1 MIKSI
6 SWNPIFQVMGI
17 FFIQPVVLEVWL
29 ALIPKV
35 QSGLNLDTSQLALGL
50 MGTPAGMLMTLPFAG
65 KMANT
70 FGIRKIL
77 YIGFPVYFFSITL
90 IGQAGGL
97 YSLFL
102 VLFLVGVCGS
112 LLTLALNV
120 HTSRVEKHTRRV
132 IMNRCHG
139 FWSLGIMA
147 GSFLGSVLESESTVW
162 LILII
167 CASTSFPLALLLCL
181 GLPSYENVNS
191 AGMSPGLVI
200 TQFPAILIG
209 ICFFTFGISMTEGAM
224 ANWASV
230 YVKEM
235 LGSEAQGTGYGFG
248 LFAAFVAFGR
258 FFGDSLKIKLGTIKV
273 ARIFVTISIL
283 GLICLVIANDLWLAL
298 AGFALIGLGVSVGF
312 PLAVT
317 AAASIDDK
325 REASYVAFLS
335 LIALIG
341 FLIGPPIIG
350 FLANTTSIKTG
361 LTILFPGL
369 LLSLFLSSKLRSS
382 KPKKRNDQKLIMSL

>member
-17 FFIQPVVLEVWL
+17 FFIQPVVLGVWL

-97 YSLFL
+97 YSLLL
-102 VLFLVGVCGS
+102 VLFLVGVSGS

-120 HTSRVEKHTRRV
+120 HAGRVEKHTKRV

-167 CASTSFPLALLLCL
+167 CASASFPLALLLCL

-191 AGMSPGLVI
+191 AEMSPALVI

-273 ARIFVTISIL
+273 ARIFVNISIL
-283 GLICLVIANDLWLAL
+283 GLIFLVIANDLWLAL

-341 FLIGPPIIG
+341 FLVGPPIIG
-350 FLANTTSIKTG
+350 FIANTTNIKTG
-361 LTILFPGL
+361 LTMLFPGL
-369 LLSLFLSSKLRSS
+369 LLSLYLSSKLRSS
-382 KPKKRNDQKLIMSL
+382 KPKKKK

>member
-1 MIKSI
+1 
-6 SWNPIFQVMGI
+6 MGI
-17 FFIQPVVLEVWL
+17 FFIQPVVLGVWL

-97 YSLFL
+97 YSLLL
-102 VLFLVGVCGS
+102 VLFLIGVCGS

-120 HTSRVEKHTRRV
+120 HAGRVEKHTKRV

-167 CASTSFPLALLLCL
+167 CASASFPLALLLCL

-191 AGMSPGLVI
+191 AEMSPALVI

-235 LGSEAQGTGYGFG
+235 LGPEAQGTGYGFG

-258 FFGDSLKIKLGTIKV
+258 FFGDSLKIKLGTIKI
-273 ARIFVTISIL
+273 ARIFVNISIL
-283 GLICLVIANDLWLAL
+283 GLIFLVIANDLWLAL

-341 FLIGPPIIG
+341 FLVGPPIIG
-350 FLANTTSIKTG
+350 FLANTTNIKTG

-369 LLSLFLSSKLRSS
+369 LLSLFMSSKLLLS
-382 KPKKRNDQKLIMSL
+382 KPENNVGT

>member
-17 FFIQPVVLEVWL
+17 FFIQPVVLGVWL

-120 HTSRVEKHTRRV
+120 HASRVEKHTRRV

-167 CASTSFPLALLLCL
+167 CASASFPLALLLCL

-258 FFGDSLKIKLGTIKV
+258 FFGDSLKIKLGTINV

-283 GLICLVIANDLWLAL
+283 GLIFLVIANDLWLAL

-341 FLIGPPIIG
+341 FLVGPPIIG
-350 FLANTTSIKTG
+350 FLANTTSIKIG

-382 KPKKRNDQKLIMSL
+382 KPKKK

>member
-17 FFIQPVVLEVWL
+17 FFIQPVVLGVWL

-120 HTSRVEKHTRRV
+120 HASRVEKHTRRV

-167 CASTSFPLALLLCL
+167 CASASFPLALLLCL

-191 AGMSPGLVI
+191 AEMSPSLVI

-382 KPKKRNDQKLIMSL
+382 KPKKKE

>member
-17 FFIQPVVLEVWL
+17 FFIQPVVLGVWL

-120 HTSRVEKHTRRV
+120 HASRVEKHTRRV

-167 CASTSFPLALLLCL
+167 CASASFPLALLLCL

-191 AGMSPGLVI
+191 AEMSPALVI

-258 FFGDSLKIKLGTIKV
+258 FFGDSLKIKLGTINV

-283 GLICLVIANDLWLAL
+283 GLIFLVIANDLWLAL

-341 FLIGPPIIG
+341 FLVGPPIIG

-382 KPKKRNDQKLIMSL
+382 KPKKK

>member
-17 FFIQPVVLEVWL
+17 FFIQPVVLGVWL

-97 YSLFL
+97 YSLLL

-120 HTSRVEKHTRRV
+120 HASRVEKHTRRV

-167 CASTSFPLALLLCL
+167 CASASFPLALLLCL

-191 AGMSPGLVI
+191 AEMSPALVI

-235 LGSEAQGTGYGFG
+235 QGSEAQGTGYGFG

-273 ARIFVTISIL
+273 ARIFVIISIL
-283 GLICLVIANDLWLAL
+283 GLIFLVIANDLWLAL

-341 FLIGPPIIG
+341 FLVGPPIIG

-361 LTILFPGL
+361 LTMLFPGL

-382 KPKKRNDQKLIMSL
+382 KPKKKK

>member
-17 FFIQPVVLEVWL
+17 FFIQPVVLGVWL

-97 YSLFL
+97 YSLLL

-120 HTSRVEKHTRRV
+120 HASRVEKHTRRV

-167 CASTSFPLALLLCL
+167 CASASFPLALLLCL

-191 AGMSPGLVI
+191 AEMSPALVI

-273 ARIFVTISIL
+273 ARIFVNISIL
-283 GLICLVIANDLWLAL
+283 GLIFLVIANDLWLAL

-341 FLIGPPIIG
+341 FLVGPPIIG

-361 LTILFPGL
+361 LTMLFPGL

-382 KPKKRNDQKLIMSL
+382 KPKKKE

>member
-17 FFIQPVVLEVWL
+17 FFIQPVVLGVWL

-77 YIGFPVYFFSITL
+77 YIGFPVYLFSITL

-97 YSLFL
+97 YSLLL

-120 HTSRVEKHTRRV
+120 HASRVEKHTRRV

-167 CASTSFPLALLLCL
+167 CASASFPLALLLCL

-191 AGMSPGLVI
+191 AEMSPALVI

-235 LGSEAQGTGYGFG
+235 LGPEAQGTGYGFG

-273 ARIFVTISIL
+273 ARIFVNISIL
-283 GLICLVIANDLWLAL
+283 GLIFLVIANDLWLAL

-341 FLIGPPIIG
+341 FLVGPPIIG
-350 FLANTTSIKTG
+350 FLANTTNIKTG
-361 LTILFPGL
+361 LTMLFPGL

-382 KPKKRNDQKLIMSL
+382 KPKKKE

>member
-1 MIKSI
+1 MIKSL
-6 SWNPIFQVMGI
+6 SWNPIFQIMGI
-17 FFIQPVVLEVWL
+17 FFIQPVVLGVWL

-50 MGTPAGMLMTLPFAG
+50 MGTPVGMLMTLPFVG

-97 YSLFL
+97 YSLLL
-102 VLFLVGVCGS
+102 VLFLVGVSGS

-120 HTSRVEKHTRRV
+120 HAGRVEKHTKRV

-167 CASTSFPLALLLCL
+167 CASASFPLALLLSL

-191 AGMSPGLVI
+191 AEMSPALVI

-235 LGSEAQGTGYGFG
+235 LGPEAQGTGYGFG

-258 FFGDSLKIKLGTIKV
+258 FFGDSLKIKLGTIKI
-273 ARIFVTISIL
+273 ARIFVNISIL
-283 GLICLVIANDLWLAL
+283 GLIFLVIANDLWLAL
-298 AGFALIGLGVSVGF
+298 AGFSLIGLGVSVGF

-317 AAASIDDK
+317 AVASIDDK

-341 FLIGPPIIG
+341 FLVGPPIIG
-350 FLANTTSIKTG
+350 FLAKTTNIKTG
-361 LTILFPGL
+361 LTMLFPGL
-369 LLSLFLSSKLRSS
+369 LLSLFLSSKLRTS
-382 KPKKRNDQKLIMSL
+382 KPKIKEMARN

>member
-6 SWNPIFQVMGI
+6 SWNPILQVMGI
-17 FFIQPVVLEVWL
+17 FFIQPVVFGVWL
-29 ALIPKV
+29 ALIPEV
-35 QSGLNLDTSQLALGL
+35 QSGLNLDKSQLALGL

-97 YSLFL
+97 YSLLL
-102 VLFLVGVCGS
+102 VLFLVGVCWS

-120 HTSRVEKHTRRV
+120 HASRVEKHTRRV

-167 CASTSFPLALLLCL
+167 CASASFPLALLLCL

-191 AGMSPGLVI
+191 AEMSPALVI

-235 LGSEAQGTGYGFG
+235 LGPEAQGTGYGFG

-273 ARIFVTISIL
+273 ARIFVNISIL
-283 GLICLVIANDLWLAL
+283 GLIFLVIANDLWLAL

-341 FLIGPPIIG
+341 FLVGPPIIG
-350 FLANTTSIKTG
+350 FLANTTNIKTG
-361 LTILFPGL
+361 LTMLFPGL

-382 KPKKRNDQKLIMSL
+382 KPKKKK

>member
-1 MIKSI
+1 
-6 SWNPIFQVMGI
+6 MGI
-17 FFIQPVVLEVWL
+17 FFIQPVVLGVWL

-77 YIGFPVYFFSITL
+77 YIGFPVYLFSITL

-97 YSLFL
+97 YSLL
-102 VLFLVGVCGS
+102 LALFLVGVCGS

-120 HTSRVEKHTRRV
+120 HAGRVEKHTRRV

-167 CASTSFPLALLLCL
+167 CASASFPLALLLCL

-191 AGMSPGLVI
+191 AEMSPALVI

-235 LGSEAQGTGYGFG
+235 LGPEAQGTGYGFG

-273 ARIFVTISIL
+273 ARIFVNISIL
-283 GLICLVIANDLWLAL
+283 GLIFLVIANDLWLAL

-341 FLIGPPIIG
+341 FLVGPPIIG
-350 FLANTTSIKTG
+350 FLAKTTNIKTG
-361 LTILFPGL
+361 LTMLFPGL

-382 KPKKRNDQKLIMSL
+382 KPKKKK

>member
-17 FFIQPVVLEVWL
+17 FFIQPVVLGVWL

-120 HTSRVEKHTRRV
+120 HASRVEKHTRRV

-167 CASTSFPLALLLCL
+167 CASASFPLALLLCL
-181 GLPSYENVNS
+181 GLPSYKNVYS
-191 AGMSPGLVI
+191 VEMSPALVI

-235 LGSEAQGTGYGFG
+235 LGPEAQGTGYGFG

-258 FFGDSLKIKLGTIKV
+258 FFGDSLKIKLGTINV

-283 GLICLVIANDLWLAL
+283 GLIFLVIANDLWLAL

-341 FLIGPPIIG
+341 FLVGPPIIG
-350 FLANTTSIKTG
+350 FLANTTNIKTG
-361 LTILFPGL
+361 LTMLFPGL

-382 KPKKRNDQKLIMSL
+382 KPKKK

>member
-1 MIKSI
+1 
-6 SWNPIFQVMGI
+6 MGI
-17 FFIQPVVLEVWL
+17 FFIQPVVLGVWL

-97 YSLFL
+97 YNLFL

-120 HTSRVEKHTRRV
+120 HASRVEKHTRRV

-298 AGFALIGLGVSVGF
+298 AGFALIGLGLSVGF

-382 KPKKRNDQKLIMSL
+382 KPKKKE

>member
-1 MIKSI
+1 MIKSL

-17 FFIQPVVLEVWL
+17 FFIQPVVLGVWL

-90 IGQAGGL
+90 ICLAGGL
-97 YSLFL
+97 YSLLL
-102 VLFLVGVCGS
+102 VLFLIGVCGS

-120 HTSRVEKHTRRV
+120 HAGRVEKHTKRV

-139 FWSLGIMA
+139 FWSLGIMV

-167 CASTSFPLALLLCL
+167 CASASFPLALLLCL

-191 AGMSPGLVI
+191 AEMSPALVI
-200 TQFPAILIG
+200 TQFPTILIG

-235 LGSEAQGTGYGFG
+235 LGPEAQGTGYGFG
-248 LFAAFVAFGR
+248 LFAAIVAFGR

-273 ARIFVTISIL
+273 ARIFGKISIL
-283 GLICLVIANDLWLAL
+283 GLIFLVIANDLWLAL

-317 AAASIDDK
+317 AADSIDDK
-325 REASYVAFLS
+325 REASYIAFLS

-341 FLIGPPIIG
+341 FLVGPPIIG
-350 FLANTTSIKTG
+350 FLANTTNIKTG
-361 LTILFPGL
+361 LTMLFPGL

-382 KPKKRNDQKLIMSL
+382 KLIKKK

>member
-17 FFIQPVVLEVWL
+17 FFIQPVVLGVWL

-97 YSLFL
+97 YSLLL

-120 HTSRVEKHTRRV
+120 HAGRVEKHTRRV

-167 CASTSFPLALLLCL
+167 CASASFPLALLLCL

-191 AGMSPGLVI
+191 AEMSPALVI
-200 TQFPAILIG
+200 TQLPAILIG

-235 LGSEAQGTGYGFG
+235 LGPEAQGTGYGFG

-273 ARIFVTISIL
+273 AVIFVNISIL
-283 GLICLVIANDLWLAL
+283 GLIFLVTADELWLAL

-312 PLAVT
+312 PLAVSAT
-317 AAASIDDK
+317 SSIDDK
-325 REASYVAFLS
+325 KEASYIAFLS
-335 LIALIG
+335 LTALIG
-341 FLIGPPIIG
+341 FLVGPPIIG
-350 FLANTTSIKTG
+350 FLADATNLKTG
-361 LTILFPGL
+361 LSMLFPGL
-369 LLSLFLSSKLRSS
+369 LLSMFMSSKLISVKS
-382 KPKKRNDQKLIMSL
+382 GKNDGT

>member
-17 FFIQPVVLEVWL
+17 FFIQPVVLGVWL

-120 HTSRVEKHTRRV
+120 HASRVEKHTRRV

-167 CASTSFPLALLLCL
+167 CASASFPLALLLCL

-191 AGMSPGLVI
+191 AEMSPALVI

-258 FFGDSLKIKLGTIKV
+258 FFGDSLKIKLGTINV

-283 GLICLVIANDLWLAL
+283 GLIFLVIANDLWLAL

-341 FLIGPPIIG
+341 FLVGPPIIG

-382 KPKKRNDQKLIMSL
+382 KPKKKE

>member
-1 MIKSI
+1 
-6 SWNPIFQVMGI
+6 MGI
-17 FFIQPVVLEVWL
+17 FFIQPVVLGVWL

-97 YSLFL
+97 YNLFL

-120 HTSRVEKHTRRV
+120 HASRVEKHTRRV

-167 CASTSFPLALLLCL
+167 CASASFPLALLLCL

-191 AGMSPGLVI
+191 AEMSPALVI

-382 KPKKRNDQKLIMSL
+382 KPKKKE

>member
-17 FFIQPVVLEVWL
+17 FFIQPVVLGVWL

-97 YSLFL
+97 YSLLL

-120 HTSRVEKHTRRV
+120 HAGRVEKHTRRV

-167 CASTSFPLALLLCL
+167 CASASFPLALLLCL

-191 AGMSPGLVI
+191 VEMSPALVI

-235 LGSEAQGTGYGFG
+235 LGPEAQGTGYGFG

-273 ARIFVTISIL
+273 ARIFVNISIL
-283 GLICLVIANDLWLAL
+283 GLIFLVIANDLWLAL

-341 FLIGPPIIG
+341 FLVGPPIIG
-350 FLANTTSIKTG
+350 FLANTANIKTG
-361 LTILFPGL
+361 LTMLFPGL

-382 KPKKRNDQKLIMSL
+382 KP

>member
-17 FFIQPVVLEVWL
+17 FFIQPVVLGVWL

-97 YSLFL
+97 YSLLL

-112 LLTLALNV
+112 FLTLALNV
-120 HTSRVEKHTRRV
+120 HASRVEKHTRRV

-167 CASTSFPLALLLCL
+167 CASASFPLALLLCL

-191 AGMSPGLVI
+191 AEMSPALVI

-273 ARIFVTISIL
+273 ARIFVIISIL
-283 GLICLVIANDLWLAL
+283 GLIFLVIANDLWLAL

-341 FLIGPPIIG
+341 FLVGPPIIG

-361 LTILFPGL
+361 LTMLFPGL

-382 KPKKRNDQKLIMSL
+382 KPKKKE

>member
-17 FFIQPVVLEVWL
+17 FFIQPVVLGVWL

-97 YSLFL
+97 YSLLL

-112 LLTLALNV
+112 FLTLALNV
-120 HTSRVEKHTRRV
+120 HASRVEKHTRRV

-167 CASTSFPLALLLCL
+167 CASASFPLALLLCL

-191 AGMSPGLVI
+191 AEMSPALVI

-258 FFGDSLKIKLGTIKV
+258 LFGDSLKIKLGTIKV
-273 ARIFVTISIL
+273 ARIFVIISIL
-283 GLICLVIANDLWLAL
+283 GLIFLVIANDLWLAL

-341 FLIGPPIIG
+341 FLVGPPIIG

-361 LTILFPGL
+361 LTMLFPGL

-382 KPKKRNDQKLIMSL
+382 KPKKKE